1 MSRMPVLLDASA
13 LLAWLLGDDP
23 KLAEQVESVIQREG
37 ETGDGESAGQEGV
50 ELIAPVLMRAEVAN
64 ALMMAQ
70 RRQRITA
77 AQATQAAVLADAVP
91 VTYEPATQAI
101 GELLQFSQACSLTAY
116 DGQYL
121 ELAMRRGAAILSAD
135 HALLAAAK
143 AAGLP
148 S

>member
-1 MSRMPVLLDASA
+1 MSSPILLDASA

-23 KLAEQVESVIQREG
+23 TLAERVEAVIREEGKGAG
-37 ETGDGESAGQEGV
+37 EADGEEGT
-50 ELIAPVLMRAEVAN
+50 ELIALVLMRAEVAN
-64 ALMMAQ
+64 GLMMAQ

-77 AQATQAAVLADAVP
+77 AQATQAAALADSVP
-91 VTYEPATQAI
+91 IRDEPATQGI
-101 GELLQFSQACSLTAY
+101 GELLQVSRAQKLTAY
-116 DGQYL
+116 DAQYL

-135 HALLAAAK
+135 QALLAAAK